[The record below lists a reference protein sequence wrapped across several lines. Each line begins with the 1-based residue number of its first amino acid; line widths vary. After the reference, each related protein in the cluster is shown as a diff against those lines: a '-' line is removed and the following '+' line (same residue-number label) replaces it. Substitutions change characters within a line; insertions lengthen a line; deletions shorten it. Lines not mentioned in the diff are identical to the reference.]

1 MVRGG
6 RVSHFKGFIA
16 NLLNINPIVS
26 VDATGKAIVFD
37 KAFNQKANM
46 EKVMGHIKRLTGSRK
61 VWNYIVL
68 HAQNSDAADWYSA
81 KMEALFDKKP
91 VSVVNISPVI
101 GAHAGVGAASVAFM
115 FE

>member
-6 RVSHFKGFIA
+6 RVSDFKGFIA

-26 VDATGKAIVFD
+26 VDANGKAIVFD

-68 HAQNSDAADWYSA
+68 HATEILMLLTGIPQKWKHCLIKNRYR
-81 KMEALFDKKP
+81 
-91 VSVVNISPVI
+91 
-101 GAHAGVGAASVAFM
+101 
-115 FE
+115 